1 MLLSNVT
8 VFFLSINVLSSRCL
22 LIEHEHNSV
31 DIIIRIIFLINVNKF
46 YFVVNLYFS
55 MISKQKI
62 KFISS
67 LKHNKYR
74 LKSNCFIAE
83 GEHVVNSFID
93 SNFEIKFIFSTND
106 LSHAYE
112 KLDYSIITKKELY
125 RISCLKNPSNVLAV
139 IVKKQLEFTQ
149 NNITQAFPFIL
160 LDGVSDPGN
169 LGSIIRT
176 ADWFGVNSIYLSD
189 DCVDVFNP
197 KVVQASMG
205 SLARISVYRVNLPN
219 LVFYLK
225 KRDFTCYGAC
235 LSGENIYKINKHSK
249 YALVFGN
256 ESHGISDQLQEKLDK
271 KILIPSKNKFI
282 DSLNVAVSFGIIL
295 SEFR

>member
-1 MLLSNVT
+1 
-8 VFFLSINVLSSRCL
+8 
-22 LIEHEHNSV
+22 
-31 DIIIRIIFLINVNKF
+31 
-46 YFVVNLYFS
+46 

-67 LKHNKYR
+67 LQHNKYR
-74 LKSNCFIAE
+74 LKYNCFIAE

-149 NNITQAFPFIL
+149 NNITQEFPFIL

-176 ADWFGVNSIYLSD
+176 ADWFGVNSIYLSE

-197 KVVQASMG
+197 KVVQATMG
-205 SLARISVYRVNLPN
+205 SLARVSTYRVNLNN
-219 LVFYLK
+219 LVSNLK
-225 KRDFTCYGAC
+225 KHNITCYGAC
-235 LSGENIYKINKHSK
+235 LSGENIYQLKKQSRSAI
-249 YALVFGN
+249 VFGN
-256 ESHGISDQLQEKLDK
+256 ESHGISLTLQEKLDK

>member
-1 MLLSNVT
+1 
-8 VFFLSINVLSSRCL
+8 
-22 LIEHEHNSV
+22 
-31 DIIIRIIFLINVNKF
+31 
-46 YFVVNLYFS
+46 

-93 SNFEIKFIFSTND
+93 SNFEIKFILSTND
-106 LSHAYE
+106 LSDLYQ
-112 KLDYSIITKKELY
+112 KLDYSMITKKELY
-125 RISCLKNPSNVLAV
+125 KISCLKNPSNILAV
-139 IVKKQLEFTQ
+139 IVKKKIEFTPK
-149 NNITQAFPFIL
+149 NINYEFPIIL

-169 LGSIIRT
+169 MGSIIRT
-176 ADWFGVNSIYLSD
+176 ADWFGINSIYVSD

-197 KVVQASMG
+197 KVVQATMG
-205 SLARISVYRVNLPN
+205 SLARVSVYRVNLPN
-219 LVFYLK
+219 LVCNLK
-225 KRDFTCYGAC
+225 KHNVTCYGAC
-235 LSGENIYKINKHSK
+235 LSGDNIYKLNKQSK
-249 YALVFGN
+249 SALVFGN
-256 ESHGISDQLQEKLDK
+256 ESHGISVQLQEKLDK

>member
-1 MLLSNVT
+1 
-8 VFFLSINVLSSRCL
+8 
-22 LIEHEHNSV
+22 
-31 DIIIRIIFLINVNKF
+31 
-46 YFVVNLYFS
+46 

-83 GEHVVNSFID
+83 GEHVINSFID
-93 SNFEIKFIFSTND
+93 SKFEIKFIFSTDD
-106 LSHAYE
+106 LSDLYQ
-112 KLDYSIITKKELY
+112 KIDYSRITKKELY
-125 RISCLKNPSNVLAV
+125 KISCLKNPSNMLAV
-139 IVKKQLEFTQ
+139 IVKKKIEFTPK
-149 NNITQAFPFIL
+149 NISQDSPVIL

-169 LGSIIRT
+169 MGSIIRT
-176 ADWFGVNSIYLSD
+176 ADWFGVSSIYLSD

-197 KVVQASMG
+197 KVVQATMG
-205 SLARISVYRVNLPN
+205 SLARVSIYRVNLPS
-219 LVFYLK
+219 LVYDLK
-225 KRDFTCYGAC
+225 KCDFTCYGAC
-235 LSGENIYKINKHSK
+235 LSGENIYKLNKHSK
-249 YALVFGN
+249 SALIFGN
-256 ESHGISDQLQEKLDK
+256 ESHGISMQLQEKLDK

>member
-1 MLLSNVT
+1 
-8 VFFLSINVLSSRCL
+8 
-22 LIEHEHNSV
+22 
-31 DIIIRIIFLINVNKF
+31 
-46 YFVVNLYFS
+46 

-93 SNFEIKFIFSTND
+93 ENFEIKFIFSTND
-106 LSHAYE
+106 LSDVYQ
-112 KLDYSIITKKELY
+112 KLSYSMITKKDLH
-125 RISCLKNPSNVLAV
+125 RISCLKNPSNILAV
-139 IVKKQLEFTQ
+139 IVKKKIDFTLKNIHKEF
-149 NNITQAFPFIL
+149 PVIL

-169 LGSIIRT
+169 MGSIIRT
-176 ADWFGVNSIYLSD
+176 ADWFGVNSIYLSE

-197 KVVQASMG
+197 KVVQATMG
-205 SLARISVYRVNLPN
+205 SLARVSTYRLNLPN
-219 LVFYLK
+219 LVSNLK
-225 KRDFTCYGAC
+225 KESVTCYGAC
-235 LSGENIYKINKHSK
+235 LSGENIYSLKKQSRS
-249 YALVFGN
+249 ALVFGN
-256 ESHGISDQLQEKLDK
+256 ESRGISLKLKEKLDK